1 MMDLRAQQYF
11 RDEESY
17 HKAMKL
23 LADYLDA
30 QGKSSNLDEISL
42 EFLDQLDDTTGD
54 DSKLLN
60 QAIRYFRSRKVDG
73 GIDPHAISVGQVL
86 QRPSEDIGKPL
97 DDAFE
102 DFLSQ
107 KKSGWKKTGG
117 MEEGYRVYF
126 EVFKELVG
134 NINTSELT
142 KQHIN
147 DYIKAVQTIPSNRK
161 KHARYRNLTVTDL
174 LKLDIPEKDRL
185 SAITKKRY
193 LSEMKAFFQ
202 WLYTNDYSTI
212 ELHLPISNVK
222 IKTKRSVDQRQ
233 SYTKEDIR
241 KIFNSEE
248 YIKGTHKR
256 SCDYWVPLIALYT
269 GARVNEICQLS
280 VCDIRIDKETKRW
293 VIDINEDLNDD
304 PNKSL
309 KRPYHARLVPVHQ
322 KLIELGFVE
331 YVKHRRKRKDMKLFP
346 ELPYRSGVNKY
357 ADKFQRW
364 FNRTYTNRV
373 GTSDGT
379 SFHSLRHTVISHL
392 VNDKQVDAN
401 RIAVGLGQ
409 TPTGGVTQTTY
420 TKTLSFRD
428 YAQYFDLIDF
438 DGWYDGSMIM
448 DWKKNRFSRR

>member
-1 MMDLRAQQYF
+1 
-11 RDEESY
+11 
-17 HKAMKL
+17 MKL
-23 LADYLDA
+23 LADYLEA
-30 QGKSSNLDEISL
+30 QGTTSNLDEISL
-42 EFLDQLDDTTGD
+42 DFLDNLDDTTGD

-60 QAIRYFRSRKVDG
+60 QAIKYFRSRQVDG
-73 GIDPHAISVGQVL
+73 GIDPHAISRTQDI
-86 QRPSEDIGKPL
+86 QRPSQEAGKPL

-107 KKSGWKKTGG
+107 KRSGWRKTGG

-134 NINTSELT
+134 NINTSKLT

-147 DYIKAVQTIPSNRK
+147 DYIKVVQSLPSNRK
-161 KHARYRNLTVTDL
+161 KHAKYRNLKVRDFFD
-174 LKLDIPEKDRL
+174 LDIPENDRL
-185 SAITKKRY
+185 SSITKKKY
-193 LSEMKAFFQ
+193 LGEMKTFFQ
-202 WLYTNDYSTI
+202 WLYTNDYSAI
-212 ELHLPISNVK
+212 ELHLPITNVK
-222 IKTKRSVDQRQ
+222 VKTKRAIDQRKA
-233 SYTKEDIR
+233 YDKDDIR

-256 SCDYWVPLIALYT
+256 SCDYWVPLIGLYT

-280 VCDIRIDKETKRW
+280 VCDIYKDKESKRW
-293 VIDINEDLNDD
+293 VFDFNEDAKDD

-309 KRPYHARLVPVHQ
+309 KRLFHARLVPIHSR
-322 KLIELGFVE
+322 LIDLGFLDFVQ
-331 YVKHRRKRKDMKLFP
+331 YRKKRKDKKLFP
-346 ELPYRSGVNKY
+346 ELPYTSAVNKY

-364 FNRTYTNRV
+364 FNRSYRNRI
-373 GTSDGT
+373 GTTEGT

-392 VNDKQVDAN
+392 VNDKHIDPN

-420 TKTLSFRD
+420 TKRQSLSY

-438 DGWYDGSMIM
+438 DEWYDSSKIV
-448 DWKKNRFSRR
+448 DWKKCRFSR